1 MSIQASWLDK
11 KWTIDGSTINGL
23 NNISMRRELDVE
35 ENESKDGQ
43 NPTNTKGYKPQGLTT
58 THKVGFAVGTNPRQ
72 EYKAWQDRVGKRA
85 GFHINGTRFGPPVLI
100 LDKAEFK
107 ATHISNTGQILEG
120 EITLTFSEDVN
131 KTIAPAAA
139 IELFFGDI
147 ADPKTT
153 PGYNPNAAAEVKS
166 AYSIRPSASDTAAK
180 T

>member
-23 NNISMRRELDVE
+23 NNISMRKELDVE

-58 THKVGFAVGTNPRQ
+58 THKVAFTAGTNPRR

-85 GFHINGTRFGPPVLI
+85 AFHINGKRFGPPVLI
-100 LDKAEFK
+100 LDKAAFK
-107 ATHISNTGQILEG
+107 ATNISNTGQILAA

-131 KTIAPAAA
+131 KAVAPAAA

-147 ADPKTT
+147 ATPETT
-153 PGYNPNAAAEVKS
+153 PGYNPNATTVVKS
-166 AYSIRPSASDTAAK
+166 AYSIRPSASEIAAK